1 MDAGLFEK
9 EWKWCERRQVGGL
22 MLDYNWHFCFFSLVV
37 QEPSS
42 YITNLLIYFNV
53 IVPSNEYIRQQ
64 QDASMLVSRI
74 PYNFN
79 IFSDIRESERYV
91 RARLPLH
98 LSFPM
103 IGVHSGWSDLNRDG
117 KFYQESCF
125 ARILQ

>member
-1 MDAGLFEK
+1 MSPWSAVCSPGVHLSI
-9 EWKWCERRQVGGL
+9 CI
-22 MLDYNWHFCFFSLVV
+22 NWDRLLSYFTEAPLNSLVV

-79 IFSDIRESERYV
+79 IFSDIRE
-91 RARLPLH
+91 
-98 LSFPM
+98 
-103 IGVHSGWSDLNRDG
+103 
-117 KFYQESCF
+117 
-125 ARILQ
+125 